1 MSTNS
6 AARTDAGG
14 SAGAAGFDYQARVAA
29 WFASQVLAG
38 AAAAGVRGLYSGAVL
53 EVSCET
59 GAPVDDCSV
68 RLAEGAVLALQA
80 KRSITLGTTQD
91 SELAKTV
98 GQFVQQHLWPGHA
111 SDQMVLVTTSDAP
124 ATVTKDLAG
133 VLDLLREAPAGS
145 SPATGFNKKQKHAYN
160 TFVDHVKLA
169 WKQHTTPSADPSDE
183 QLRAL
188 LAQCWVWVLDV
199 EEGGAGEHNALTLL
213 RTTVVADP
221 DHADDVWDALLRVGA
236 QLSKKKTGI
245 DLAGLQ
251 HKLSKKPSIQLATI
265 RGFRDDVAR
274 LTALTRQVL
283 AQMDGEL
290 TAIPGPE
297 GDVTVKRQ
305 VDEVLSVRAE
315 QGSCLVTGEP
325 GAGKSAALHHLAA
338 AWDAAGRP
346 VLLLQVGGLA
356 SHSAGQLQ
364 GEMRLEHSLLD
375 VLGQWSPGEPGL
387 LVLDALDAAR
397 AGAAQQ
403 LWRQVVR
410 QVHRQLPR
418 WRVVASVRSWDLEH
432 SANLGS
438 LIPGK
443 ALVVG
448 DWNDAEFAQIAAAVP
463 ALAELEASSEAQVKR
478 LLRNP
483 FNLRLAAELLL
494 EGVQPVDLR
503 AVGGRLDLLG
513 RYWKQRVSGT
523 PDGPQRLAFLAEWC
537 QAAAAAR
544 HLAVSAQPLLAGNT
558 AAADVLN
565 ALLSDRVLMPAAAS
579 DFGAGSELLG
589 LVQFSHHIVFDYALA
604 RTYFASGNMGLAGR
618 LQADPDALLFAHP
631 SVDMY
636 LELVWR
642 QGPQTFWQLA
652 LKLAEQQ
659 MPRMATAAVAGV
671 VVRLCRTEDDLAPL
685 LAQLTAGVPEAQR
698 LAHALAVAVSLA
710 VKSGAVSEPGIWCD
724 LAERL
729 AQHPDAAVGALLIL
743 VCDLAPV
750 SLPVSSLARCG
761 RAARALLAYLWTL
774 PVSTRARPAITAVIQ
789 TATGAPQET
798 AVLLRQALQP
808 GQLAERGHSDLL
820 ALTQDVPRLLTCAP
834 ELVDDLY
841 VAVMSYDEMST
852 APTQM
857 GSGSVLTLM
866 STQQQDYGASRYQLI
881 EHFPQLYRRDVARA
895 LSVLTR
901 LSRAAAD
908 ATTEHTGKVAG
919 KTVRVIADSSR
930 LWDHNS
936 FQRRDLVA
944 LLDAFEQTVTAAT
957 ELAQLE
963 QLLDAVAA
971 VPQAAAVWR
980 RLLKAAAGN
989 PLLAQLLVSP
999 VDTLVRTL
1007 NLPDLLAPLARLIG
1021 VVHPALGPEQ
1031 ADRLETAI
1039 RALKDPSPAQNA
1051 AWPVWASDPYQLL
1064 VDALSPDHL
1073 TQTDLAADQSP
1084 AVADTGYS
1092 DLAPAAAPVA
1102 ASPPDSAD
1110 DQRGQQ
1116 LIDQVQQFVTAG
1128 QAAEVRQ
1135 EAITAVEP
1143 AVRDL
1148 FAAADSLSAPVRHRA
1163 ESVLAQAAELVT
1175 RPVQAP
1181 DSSRQLAGEVL
1192 LSLRAAPQ
1200 QGAAPDQPFSGIIP
1214 DDPCGWAATGLL
1226 QLSRLPGWY
1235 TPEVQE
1241 AIRRLAGHPES
1252 WVRICIAR
1260 GAGHLAR
1267 ADPETAWGLL
1277 EHFADHESDPLLL
1290 TAVLRVACL
1299 QLGDSGRGMSLLSR
1313 VAARVEPD
1321 DAPESVAALCAAI
1334 AGYLWVAEALPRA
1347 GTVLTYLRARWGVR
1361 TVWASLLHNLRENGL
1376 LTHDDQAVRARA
1388 FTLIGELAD
1397 PAVAVLE
1404 QAFTDPAAQLDSAG
1418 QARVKDSARLA
1429 DDIALQLCA
1438 ASGATG
1444 HDGQRPTTQQLR
1456 LVEEAAPIVGLLKN
1470 ASVPGATHHLIQ
1482 MYVHILDDRPEQ
1494 TLLAVRD
1501 LLTAPGAPVAYS
1513 SDSLALDLCVR
1524 LVEQVLADHREL
1536 LRTQQFLTAVRQI
1549 CDVFVD
1555 AGWPRAHRL
1564 VFGIE
1569 QVFR

>member
-1 MSTNS
+1 MSTN
-6 AARTDAGG
+6 AATRTDAGG
-14 SAGAAGFDYQARVAA
+14 SAGAGGFDYQARVAA
-29 WFASQVLAG
+29 WFASQALAG

-59 GAPVDDCSV
+59 GAPVDDCCV
-68 RLAEGAVLALQA
+68 RLADGAVLVLQA
-80 KRSITLGTTQD
+80 KRSITLGATKG

-98 GQFVQQHLWPGHA
+98 GQFVQQHLWPGHET
-111 SDQMVLVTTSDAP
+111 DQLVLVTTSDAP

-133 VLDLLREAPAGS
+133 VLDLLREAPVGS
-145 SPATGFNKKQKHAYN
+145 SPATGFNKKQKHAYD
-160 TFVDHVKLA
+160 TFVSHVKRA
-169 WKQHTTPSADPSDE
+169 WKQHTTSSTVPSDE

-188 LAQCWVWVLDV
+188 LALCWVWVLDV

-221 DHADDVWDALLRVGA
+221 DHADDAWDALLRVGT

-245 DLAGLQ
+245 DVAGLQ
-251 HKLSKKPSIQLATI
+251 RKLANKPSIQLATI
-265 RGFRDDVAR
+265 REFCGDVAR
-274 LTALTRQVL
+274 LAALTRQVL

-325 GAGKSAALHHLAA
+325 GAGKSAALYHLAG

-346 VLLLQVGGLA
+346 VLFLQVGGLA
-356 SHSAGQLQ
+356 SHSAGHLQ
-364 GEMRLEHSLLD
+364 GEMHLEHPLLE

-403 LWRQVVR
+403 LWRQLVR
-410 QVHRQLPR
+410 QVHRQLPL
-418 WRVVASVRSWDLEH
+418 WRVVASIRSWDLEH
-432 SANLGS
+432 SASLGS
-438 LIPGK
+438 LIPGE

-448 DWNDAEFAQIAAAVP
+448 DWNDSEFAQIAAAVP
-463 ALAELEASSEAQVKR
+463 ALAELEASSEAQVKH

-537 QAAAAAR
+537 QAAAEAR
-544 HLAVSAQPLLAGNT
+544 HLAVSAQPVLAGNT

-579 DFGAGSELLG
+579 DFGADNGLLG
-589 LVQFSHHIVFDYALA
+589 LVQFSHHIMFDYALA
-604 RTYFASGNMGLAGR
+604 RAYFGSGNTGLAGR
-618 LQADPDALLFAHP
+618 LEADPDALLFAHP

-636 LELVWR
+636 LELSWR
-642 QGPQTFWQLA
+642 QGPQTFWLLA
-652 LKLAEQQ
+652 LRLAQQQ
-659 MPRMATAAVAGV
+659 MPRMATAAVASV
-671 VVRLCRTEDDLAPL
+671 VVRLCRTADDLAPL
-685 LAQLTAGVPEAQR
+685 LTQLTVGAPEAQR

-710 VKSGAVSEPGIWCD
+710 VKSGAVSEPEIWCA

-729 AQHPDAAVGALLIL
+729 AQQPKAAVGALLIL
-743 VCDLAPV
+743 VCDLAPEA
-750 SLPVSSLARCG
+750 LPASSLARCG
-761 RAARALLAYLWTL
+761 RAARALLTYLWTL
-774 PVSTRARPAITAVIQ
+774 PVSTRTRPAITAVIQ
-789 TATGAPQET
+789 TVSGAPQET
-798 AVLLRQALQP
+798 AVLLRQALLP
-808 GQLAERGHSDLL
+808 GQLAERGHNDLL
-820 ALTQDVPRLLTCAP
+820 ALTQDVPRLLTCLP

-841 VAVMSYDEMST
+841 VAVMSYDETST

-881 EHFPQLYRRDVARA
+881 EHFPQLYRHSVVRA

-901 LSRAAAD
+901 LSRLAAE
-908 ATTEHTGKVAG
+908 ATTDHTGKVAG
-919 KTVRVIADSSR
+919 RTVGVIADSSR
-930 LWDHNS
+930 LWDYNS
-936 FQRRDLVA
+936 HQRRDLVA

-957 ELAQLE
+957 DLAQLE

-971 VPQAAAVWR
+971 APQAAAVWR
-980 RLLKAAAGN
+980 RLLKAAADN
-989 PLLAQLLVSP
+989 ALLAQLLVSP
-999 VDTLVRTL
+999 ADTLVRTL
-1007 NLPDLLAPLARLIG
+1007 SIPDLLTPLASLIG

-1031 ADRLETAI
+1031 AYKLESAI
-1039 RALKDPSPAQNA
+1039 RVLKDTSPAQNA
-1051 AWPVWASDPYQLL
+1051 AGPVWASDPYQLL

-1102 ASPPDSAD
+1102 APPPDSD
-1110 DQRGQQ
+1110 DQRVQQ
-1116 LIDQVQQFVTAG
+1116 LINQMEQFITAHRE
-1128 QAAEVRQ
+1128 AKVLP

-1148 FAAADSLSAPVRHRA
+1148 FAAVGSLSAPVRHRA
-1163 ESVLAQAAELVT
+1163 ETVLAQAAELIT

-1181 DSSRQLAGEVL
+1181 DSSRHLAREVL
-1192 LSLRAAPQ
+1192 LSMRAAPQ
-1200 QGAAPDQPFSGIIP
+1200 QSDAPDQPFSGIIP
-1214 DDPCGWAATGLL
+1214 DDPCGYAATGLL

-1241 AIRRLAGHPES
+1241 AIRHLSGHPEP

-1260 GAGHLAR
+1260 SVGLLAQ
-1267 ADPETAWGLL
+1267 ADPETAWSLL
-1277 EHFADHESDPLLL
+1277 DHFADHESDPWLLN
-1290 TAVLRVACL
+1290 AVLRVACL
-1299 QLGDSGRGMSLLSR
+1299 QLGDSGKGMGLLSR
-1313 VAARVEPD
+1313 VAARVEPAD
-1321 DAPESVAALCAAI
+1321 EPNSVAALCAVI

-1347 GTVLTYLRARWGVR
+1347 GTVLMALRARWGVR
-1361 TVWASLLHNLRENGL
+1361 TVWASLLHNLREDGL
-1376 LTHDDQAVRARA
+1376 LTHNDQAVRVRA
-1388 FTLIGELAD
+1388 LTLIGKLAE

-1404 QAFTDPAAQLDSAG
+1404 QAFAVPTAQLDSAG
-1418 QARVKDSARLA
+1418 QARVKDSARLT

-1444 HDGQRPTTQQLR
+1444 DDGRRPTAQQLR
-1456 LVEEAAPIVGLLKN
+1456 LVEEAAPVVGLLKN
-1470 ASVPGATHHLIQ
+1470 ASVPGVTHHLIQ
-1482 MYVHILDDRPEQ
+1482 MYVHVLDDRPEQ

-1536 LRTQQFLTAVRQI
+1536 LRTQECLTAVRQI

-1555 AGWPRAHRL
+1555 AGWPRAHQL

-1569 QVFR
+1569 QAFR